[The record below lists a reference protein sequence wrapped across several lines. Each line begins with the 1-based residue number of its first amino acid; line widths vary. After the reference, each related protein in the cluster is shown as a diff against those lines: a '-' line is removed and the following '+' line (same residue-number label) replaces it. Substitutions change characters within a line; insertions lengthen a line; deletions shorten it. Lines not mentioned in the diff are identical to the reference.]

1 MQNLRLIELHQ
12 GYTIFDKT
20 TVSKQAIKILEEMKK
35 FSSGQIFVFAS
46 PSKSVSHIKRGTIGI
61 VLKRANTNI
70 VPHGFRSLASTTMN
84 EHGFN
89 PDVIEAA
96 LAHVDKNAVRRI
108 YNRSV
113 YLEQRFELMEWWG
126 DFLDTS
132 KKGKV
137 DVNSKIRGLK
147 LVI

>member
-1 MQNLRLIELHQ
+1 
-12 GYTIFDKT
+12 
-20 TVSKQAIKILEEMKK
+20 
-35 FSSGQIFVFAS
+35 
-46 PSKSVSHIKRGTIGI
+46 
-61 VLKRANTNI
+61 KRANTNI